1 MAAPTPLPLVP
12 SIDPEA
18 ATPEVLA
25 WWAGGLL
32 NAVVAADTS
41 EDGEPILAA
50 AGHAATAALL
60 LLQHRAADVGDPVR
74 SRVHLREAYAVSA
87 DQLAILRELLHERPP
102 AAPRPAPNAPRA
114 GDRHR
119 PRRRRLRLIRG
130 GR

>member
-1 MAAPTPLPLVP
+1 MAAPLPLAP
-12 SIDPEA
+12 SLDPAA

-32 NAVVAADTS
+32 NALAAADTS

-60 LLQHRAADVGDPVR
+60 LLQHRAADDGDLLR
-74 SRVHLREAYAVSA
+74 SRVHLREVYAVSA
-87 DQLAILRELLHERPP
+87 DQVAIVRELLHECSP
-102 AAPRPAPNAPRA
+102 AAACPAPARA
-114 GDRHR
+114 R
-119 PRRRRLRLIRG
+119 RRRRLRLVRG